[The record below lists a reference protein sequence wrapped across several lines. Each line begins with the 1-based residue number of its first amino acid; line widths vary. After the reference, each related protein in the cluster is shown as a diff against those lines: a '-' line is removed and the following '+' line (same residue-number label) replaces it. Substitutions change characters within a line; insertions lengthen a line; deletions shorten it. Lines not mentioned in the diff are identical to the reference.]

1 MSEHTPGPWSVHV
14 EEDNG
19 FQNISIKEIHRC
31 LYDTEWADPEDFE
44 RDLANACRIAACVN
58 ACEGMDDPETEI
70 KQLQAENAR
79 LREALR
85 FYAHGEWND
94 DYPGGI
100 AYKDTKGR
108 LVLDTGN
115 KARAALGKED

>member
-19 FQNISIKEIHRC
+19 FQNISIEEIHRC

-58 ACEGMDDPETEI
+58 ACEGMDDPETEM

-79 LREALR
+79 LREALER
-85 FYAHGEWND
+85 VVAWGNERNF
-94 DYPGGI
+94 
-100 AYKDTKGR
+100 DTTCESGKM
-108 LVLDTGN
+108 LI